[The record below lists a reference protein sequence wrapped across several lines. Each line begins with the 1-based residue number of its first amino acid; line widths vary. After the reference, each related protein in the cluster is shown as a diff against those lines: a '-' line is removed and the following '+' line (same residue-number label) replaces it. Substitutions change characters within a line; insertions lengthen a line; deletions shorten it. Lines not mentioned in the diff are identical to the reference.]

1 MVEISTVFHVCLQR
15 DRFCSKFVVNVIIFV
30 TGCTLQL
37 KKRLRT
43 LSLGFLSG
51 RGTKHTPLVYCN
63 EMNGSLPSAVQLTS
77 SVEVQKYISAL
88 CTACRSEVKCWR

>member
-1 MVEISTVFHVCLQR
+1 MMKISTVFHVCLQR

-37 KKRLRT
+37 KKSLRT

-51 RGTKHTPLVYCN
+51 PSTKNIPLLHCN
-63 EMNGSLPSAVQLTS
+63 EMKWSPTECSTIDLLSSSAKIHFYVMYNL
-77 SVEVQKYISAL
+77 
-88 CTACRSEVKCWR
+88 